1 MLEYQMKSLLG
12 WAEAGLCSST
22 LDFTSDKYNAHMNV
36 WLDGYVE
43 VWMDWTFTRKTCLL
57 DIAGQLYITTT
68 MTDTVFHSCVVSST
82 LARSPLHSLLTPS
95 FIAVGECLS

>member
-1 MLEYQMKSLLG
+1 MRMLEYQMKWLLG
-12 WAEAGLCSST
+12 WAEAGLCSYT

-68 MTDTVFHSCVVSST
+68 MTDTVFHS
-82 LARSPLHSLLTPS
+82 
-95 FIAVGECLS
+95 